1 MLVSRKRT
9 AIYWPRRCTSSRD
22 MRSLARKTRIRSR
35 NSRSSRARRSLLLSS
50 SANLIRK
57 CFTSAEIEA
66 SRAATARER
75 SYLAAVGTLFDAAR
89 PPWPERERAYARA
102 MERMVAE
109 YPQDR
114 EAAIFYAL
122 ALNLTAPL
130 GGIES
135 ASPSSCP
142 PCG

>member
-1 MLVSRKRT
+1 MSRLANPFYALPTRQDEDAARQALAAAT
-9 AIYWPRRCTSSRD
+9 A
-22 MRSLARKTRIRSR
+22 A
-35 NSRSSRARRSLLLSS
+35 
-50 SANLIRK
+50 
-57 CFTSAEIEA
+57 
-66 SRAATARER
+66 RAATARER